1 MITTKLFSEMSE
13 AGGETMERKLDKHYE
28 GTWLQKVDE
37 WLLKAI
43 VTSAAAYFM
52 LIFYTQAFPVR

>member
-1 MITTKLFSEMSE
+1 
-13 AGGETMERKLDKHYE
+13 MERKLDKQCE
-28 GTWLQKVDE
+28 GAWMLKVDE
-37 WLLKAI
+37 WLWKAI